1 MTISKSNLINKI
13 NTLFKEVKEVQYNIY
28 TIIDTNSKESIEF
41 VDDTVKIN
49 FSKIN
54 DKTLKLLDTY
64 IKNMEKGLKEK
75 KEYEKDRDIFLK
87 KENSIMFNEAEP
99 EPIKQQQISPK
110 IDIIEHVKQ
119 SHYKRF
125 KTELNIK
132 LNEDTI
138 LEDYNK
144 YISSLKGKNK
154 TYKNFEKHFKQ
165 NALNKRKVLSN
176 KMCVSAGD
184 YNKRQTDETDVYN
197 EDSFEFEEE
206 PLEFDEEPLE
216 FEEEPLEF
224 EDDLEVEAEPDIDI
238 EVDEDLDEDQDNEPD
253 ELSEVEED
261 AEEHDADEFI
271 KTLSKE
277 DKYKKLFGEDSDDE
291 N

>member
-13 NTLFKEVKEVQYNIY
+13 NTLFKDVKEVQYNIY
-28 TIIDTNSKESIEF
+28 TIIDKNSKESIEF
-41 VDDTVKIN
+41 HDEIVKIN

-54 DKTLKLLDTY
+54 DKTLKLLDVY

-75 KEYEKDRDIFLK
+75 KEYEKDRDVLLK
-87 KENSIMFNEAEP
+87 KDNYNSNIQENNI
-99 EPIKQQQISPK
+99 IKHVSPK
-110 IDIIEHVKQ
+110 VDIIEHVKQ

-144 YISSLKGKNK
+144 YISSLKFKQK

-165 NALNKRKVLSN
+165 ATLNKRKVLSN

-197 EDSFEFEEE
+197 ELDELIQPEDFEEE
-206 PLEFDEEPLE
+206 IVDFDEPEDGMMEPEDEIIDPEDEIVDPEDEIIDPDDELIE
-216 FEEEPLEF
+216 SEEE
-224 EDDLEVEAEPDIDI
+224 DNIDI
-238 EVDEDLDEDQDNEPD
+238 EEFDD
-253 ELSEVEED
+253 
-261 AEEHDADEFI
+261 DADEFV
-271 KTLSKE
+271 KTLTKE
-277 DKYKKLFGEDSDDE
+277 DKYKKLFGDDSDTE
-291 N
+291 S